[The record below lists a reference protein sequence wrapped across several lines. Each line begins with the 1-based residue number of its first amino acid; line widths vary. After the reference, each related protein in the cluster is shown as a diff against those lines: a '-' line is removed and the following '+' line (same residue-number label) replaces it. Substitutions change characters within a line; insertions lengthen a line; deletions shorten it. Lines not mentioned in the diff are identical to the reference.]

1 MKQSPVLDLLR
12 EHKGLAVSGE
22 DISAKLGVSRSAVWK
37 EMQNLRRLGYEIEA
51 QPHLGYRLLSIPD
64 KMFADEITYRLGTQ
78 IVGKSVYSYDA
89 VDSTNDAAFG
99 LGEKGAK
106 EGACVFA
113 EYQKK
118 GRGRRGRSWVSPKG
132 KNLILSVLLR
142 PKLSPGQVSRITLMA
157 GVSAV
162 RAIRSVTSRGLG
174 IKWPNDILYQDKK
187 VGGILTEMSAEPDEV
202 HFVVVGIGI
211 NINADPSELPPGST
225 SLKAIAGRAVDRPG
239 FARALLRELD
249 ADYKRFRGG
258 NFQALARSW
267 EDYSA
272 TSGKRVVAAVQGRK
286 VQGQATGIDED
297 GALWIRK
304 DDGLQERILAG
315 DIEHLR

>member
-1 MKQSPVLDLLR
+1 VKENQVLDLLR
-12 EHKGLAVSGE
+12 EHKGLAVSSE
-22 DISAKLGVSRSAVWK
+22 EISAKLGVTRSAVWK
-37 EMQNLRRLGYEIEA
+37 EMQHLRKLGYEIEA
-51 QPHLGYRLLSIPD
+51 QPHLGYRLVSVPD
-64 KMFADEITYRLGTQ
+64 KLFADEISHRLGTQ
-78 IVGKSVYSYDA
+78 IIGKSVYSYDA
-89 VDSTNDAAFG
+89 LDSTNDAASQ

-142 PKLSPGQVSRITLMA
+142 PKLSPSQVSRITLMA

-162 RAIRSVTSRGLG
+162 RAIRSVISQHLG
-174 IKWPNDILYQDKK
+174 IKWPNDILYQGKK
-187 VGGILTEMSAEPDEV
+187 VGGILTEMSAEADEV
-202 HFVVVGIGI
+202 HFIVLGIGI
-211 NINADPSELPPGST
+211 NVNADPAELPPGST
-225 SLKAIAGRAVDRPG
+225 SLKAISGKPVDRPG
-239 FARALLRELD
+239 FARALLKELD
-249 ADYKRFRGG
+249 ADYRLFGKGDFT
-258 NFQALARSW
+258 ALSRSW

-286 VQGQATGIDED
+286 IQGQATGIDED

>member
-1 MKQSPVLDLLR
+1 MKTSAVLDLLR

-22 DISAKLGVSRSAVWK
+22 EISEKLGVSRSAVWK
-37 EMQNLRRLGYEIEA
+37 EMQNLRQLGYEIEA
-51 QPHLGYRLLSIPD
+51 QPHLGYRLVSLPD
-64 KMFADEITYRLGTQ
+64 KLFADEISHRLGTQ
-78 IVGKSVYSYDA
+78 VVGRSVFSYDSL
-89 VDSTNDAAFG
+89 DSTNDAAFQ

-118 GRGRRGRSWVSPKG
+118 GRGRLGRAWVSPKG
-132 KNLILSVLLR
+132 KNLILSVLLK
-142 PKLSPGQVSRITLMA
+142 PKLSPSQVSRITLMA

-162 RAIRSVTSRGLG
+162 RAIRSVTTRSLG

-187 VGGILTEMSAEPDEV
+187 VGGILTEMSAEPDAV
-202 HFVVVGIGI
+202 RFIVLGIGI
-211 NINADPSELPPGST
+211 NVNADPRELPPGST
-225 SLKAIAGRAVDRPG
+225 SLKAIMGKTADRVG
-239 FARALLRELD
+239 FARALLKELD
-249 ADYKRFRGG
+249 ADYKRFREG

-267 EDYSA
+267 EEYSA
-272 TSGKRVVAAVQGRK
+272 TSGKRVSAAVQGRK